1 MSKDAVMKMIRFM
14 LSIVII
20 PTFLACNDDHTHTYS
35 AKVIISTQLA
45 PEAIGPYSQA
55 VRVGDFLFL
64 SGQIP
69 IDPETGEILTDDIGA
84 QTEQVLD
91 NLGAV
96 LAEADMRYG
105 DIVHCSVFLANL
117 DDFSTMNEVYARYFP
132 EDPPSRA
139 TVEVSRL
146 PRDVRVEISAIAVKS
161 R

>member
-1 MSKDAVMKMIRFM
+1 MSKDAVMKMIFLVVPVAVM
-14 LSIVII
+14 LS
-20 PTFLACNDDHTHTYS
+20 FLACSHDDTHTYS
-35 AKVIISTQLA
+35 AKEIISTQLA

-69 IDPETGEILTDDIGA
+69 IDPETGEILTGNIGA

-96 LAEADMRYG
+96 LDAADMIYG
-105 DIVHCSVFLANL
+105 DIVHCSVFLADL
-117 DDFSTMNEVYARYFP
+117 EDFTAMNEVYARYFS

-146 PRDVRVEISAIAVKS
+146 PRDVRVEISAIAVKT